1 MRAHIEARLAAAR
14 SDTDPLTRALREVDG
29 PVPQAFIDHLLQ
41 KKRSPAAVLLG
52 LVERPEGLAL
62 LFTER
67 ADHLK
72 DHPGQVSFP
81 GGRIEDGDSG
91 PVEAAL
97 REAGEEIGLD
107 PQQVSVVGRLERLL
121 TVTGFLVTPVVGFI
135 TPGFEPIPD
144 HTEVAEVFEVPL
156 GFLLEGGNVRRTYR
170 ERIGVRLLTYEIEYD
185 GHRIW
190 GATASMLVGFL
201 SLISD
206 EETTR

>member
-1 MRAHIEARLAAAR
+1 MRAHIEAQLATARLEG
-14 SDTDPLTRALREVDG
+14 DPLTRALREVDG
-29 PVPQAFIDHLLQ
+29 PVPQAFIDHLLRKQ
-41 KKRSPAAVLLG
+41 RSPAAVLLG

-81 GGRIEDGDSG
+81 GGRIEEGDLG

-97 REAGEEIGLD
+97 REAREEIGLD
-107 PQQVSVVGRLERLL
+107 PQQVSVVGCLEGYL

-135 TPGFEPIPD
+135 TPGFEPMPD
-144 HTEVAEVFEVPL
+144 HAEVAEVFEVPL
-156 GFLLEGGNVRRTYR
+156 GFLLQGGNVRKTYR
-170 ERIGVRLLTYEIEYD
+170 ERIGVRVLTYEIEHD

-201 SLISD
+201 SLISN
-206 EETTR
+206 EKTKR

>member
-1 MRAHIEARLAAAR
+1 MRAHIEARLATAR
-14 SDTDPLTRALREVDG
+14 LEGDPLTRALREVDG
-29 PVPQAFIDHLLQ
+29 PVPQAFIDHLLRKQ
-41 KKRSPAAVLLG
+41 LSPAAVLLG

-81 GGRIEDGDSG
+81 GGRIEEGDLG

-97 REAGEEIGLD
+97 REAREEIGLD
-107 PQQVSVVGRLERLL
+107 PQQVSVVGCLEGYL

-144 HTEVAEVFEVPL
+144 HAEVAEVFEVPL
-156 GFLLEGGNVRRTYR
+156 GFLLQGGNVRKTYR
-170 ERIGVRLLTYEIEYD
+170 ERIGVRVLTYEIEHD

-201 SLISD
+201 SLISND
-206 EETTR
+206 KTKR

>member
-14 SDTDPLTRALREVDG
+14 SDTDPLTRALREVEG
-29 PVPQAFIDHLLQ
+29 PVPQAFIDHLQ
-41 KKRSPAAVLLG
+41 NQRSPAAVLLG

-62 LFTER
+62 LFTKR

-81 GGRIEDGDSG
+81 GGRIEEGDSD

-97 REAGEEIGLD
+97 REAREEIGLD
-107 PQQVSVVGRLERLL
+107 PQQVSVVGCLERLL
-121 TVTGFLVTPVVGFI
+121 TVTGFLITPVVGFI
-135 TPGFEPIPD
+135 TQGFEPVPD

-156 GFLLEGGNVRRTYR
+156 EFLLEGGNVRRTYR
-170 ERIGVRLLTYEIEYD
+170 ERIGVRLLTYEIEYG

-201 SLISD
+201 SLILD
-206 EETTR
+206 EKTKI

>member
-14 SDTDPLTRALREVDG
+14 SLGDPLTRTLQDVEG
-29 PVPQAFIDHLLQ
+29 PVPQAFIDHLRQ
-41 KKRSPAAVLLG
+41 RRSPAAVLLG

-81 GGRIEDGDSG
+81 GGRIEKGDAG

-97 REAGEEIGLD
+97 REAEEEVGLD
-107 PQQVSVVGRLERLL
+107 PRHVSVAGCLERLL
-121 TVTGFLVTPVVGFI
+121 TVTGFLITPVVGFVA
-135 TPGFEPIPD
+135 PPFEPVLD
-144 HTEVAEVFEVPL
+144 RTEVAEVFEVPL
-156 GFLLEGGNVRRTYR
+156 EFLLEGGNVRRTYR
-170 ERIGVRLLTYEIEYD
+170 ERMGVRLITHEVEYD

-206 EETTR
+206 E

>member
-1 MRAHIEARLAAAR
+1 
-14 SDTDPLTRALREVDG
+14 
-29 PVPQAFIDHLLQ
+29 
-41 KKRSPAAVLLG
+41 LLG

-81 GGRIEDGDSG
+81 GGRIEEGDSG

-107 PQQVSVVGRLERLL
+107 PQQVAVVGRLERLL

-135 TPGFEPIPD
+135 TPDFEAVPD

-156 GFLLEGGNVRRTYR
+156 GFLLEDGNVRRTYR

-206 EETTR
+206 EKTRR